1 MIAIIFIILFI
12 ISFFLAILSLR
23 KQKKIDELD
32 FVNRELKKKRVIYD
46 YSSSEEESE

>member
-1 MIAIIFIILFI
+1 MIVVVFIILLL
-12 ISFFLAILSLR
+12 ISLFLAVLSLR
-23 KQKKIDELD
+23 KQKKVDELD